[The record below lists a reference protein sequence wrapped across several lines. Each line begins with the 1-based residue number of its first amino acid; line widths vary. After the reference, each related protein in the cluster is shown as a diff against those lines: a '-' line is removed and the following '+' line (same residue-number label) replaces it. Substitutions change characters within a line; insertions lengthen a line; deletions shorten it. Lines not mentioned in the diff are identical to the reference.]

1 MLETKE
7 RDRLWEEWVATRPQ
21 KVQDVARKFPPWHT
35 YRVKATGQ
43 HAQVVSYD
51 EPADGSEVTLK
62 VNVWRPEFP
71 PGEVASE
78 LFQRTVFGVHASDL
92 ELAFPE

>member
-1 MLETKE
+1 MTKEE
-7 RDRLWEEWVATRPQ
+7 RDRLWEEWVATRPPN
-21 KVQDVARKFPPWHT
+21 VQEVARKFPPWNT
-35 YRVKATGQ
+35 YLLKKTGQ
-43 HAQVVSYD
+43 HLQLVSYD
-51 EPADGSEVTLK
+51 EPNDPAAEVTLT